1 MNVYFDSGALVKL
14 YIKETYSDVV
24 VALVAN
30 ILQIP
35 ISPIHELEIRNA
47 LRAQYGRHAISQEE
61 LGKALAA
68 FDSDIIS
75 KRLFRFVPDWLLVYD
90 KSEELSN
97 KYTPKLLCRA
107 LDILHVSTA
116 LSLKCSQFV
125 TGDARQAKL
134 AGRAGLKV
142 NNIAI

>member
-24 VALVAN
+24 VALVTD

-61 LGKALAA
+61 LGEALAA

-75 KRLFRFVPDWLLVYD
+75 KRLFRFVPDWFLGVLRGG
-90 KSEELSN
+90 E
-97 KYTPKLLCRA
+97 RA
-107 LDILHVSTA
+107 L
-116 LSLKCSQFV
+116 
-125 TGDARQAKL
+125 
-134 AGRAGLKV
+134 
-142 NNIAI
+142 